1 MKTLSIIYWSRVG
14 LGVIAALMNVLYDFS
29 IGLETSSF
37 LRGLSL
43 AMLLYTLTYYVF
55 KRLFMAKVEKSSKV
69 FTTGIG
75 AYFIVW
81 VVAWALFYT
90 LTLSLRGLCP
100 LVKEV

>member
-1 MKTLSIIYWSRVG
+1 MKTLSVIYWSRVG
-14 LGVIAALMNVLYDFS
+14 LGIIAALMNVLYDLF
-29 IGLETSSF
+29 IGLEASSF
-37 LRGLSL
+37 LGGLSL

-55 KRLFMAKVEKSSKV
+55 KRLFVAKVEKPSKV

-90 LTLSLRGLCP
+90 LTLSLRGL
-100 LVKEV
+100 LSTG

>member
-14 LGVIAALMNVLYDFS
+14 LGVVAALMSVLYDFS

-37 LRGLSL
+37 LGGLSL
-43 AMLLYTLTYYVF
+43 AMLLYILTHFVF
-55 KRLFMAKVEKSSKV
+55 KRLFIAKVEEASKV

-81 VVAWALFYT
+81 VTAWALFYT
-90 LTLSLRGLCP
+90 LTLSLLGLLP
-100 LVKEV
+100 AG

>member
-14 LGVIAALMNVLYDFS
+14 LGIIAALINVLYDFFTVS

-37 LRGLSL
+37 SRGLSF
-43 AMLLYTLTYYVF
+43 AMLLYILTHYVF
-55 KRLFMAKVEKSSKV
+55 KRLFMAKVEKPSKV

-81 VVAWALFYT
+81 IAAWTLFYT
-90 LTLSLRGLCP
+90 LTLSLLGLLP
-100 LVKEV
+100 AG